1 MAWYSILPPQLIQ
14 VESWAVRIFF
24 LLGLITIVPWFALI
38 IFDAA
43 LWLYRIILWEL
54 PWIGG
59 RARGQQ
65 RPRAPSLNERP
76 AGQRRVFGLRGLE
89 TDGDRDGESTP
100 NTPTERNSGDTG
112 TGKENVAPRADGW
125 AHSNTAV
132 KIKNQLGSK
141 GPIITPLADFDWQK
155 TKPLQLRPF
164 QGKEKFNI
172 TMAIE
177 NMDASDLIPMD
188 NTYKERIA
196 LRQKLLEQHH
206 DIVVAVNETTTA
218 DTRTRT
224 AVSELYS
231 FILRT
236 YLPSRYPQMF
246 KLHSNTGKESELFEN
261 LITGKSWPTSLSPE
275 TPTIHAL
282 EILAQTVD
290 EEFLIL
296 LPDVSSEPDQPK
308 YMLQAYATCFP
319 SGFNT
324 REKLGLRLADI
335 HGPVPGY
342 AEKLERSMDR
352 FFAKIEVG
360 RFVKRVNWSV
370 TTETELFAA
379 FGSVH
384 ASQAPGDIQ
393 NNVEKAETD
402 GGALK
407 LEDLDIEQT
416 VLRCERQTLH
426 RLVDSKALVFAFH
439 TYTYPIQQIKDEG
452 LGEDLVVAI
461 DGLKYGNVPAIHAY
475 KRGDYW
481 GEAVKEFLRS

>member
-1 MAWYSILPPQLIQ
+1 MATCVYIWHRS
-14 VESWAVRIFF
+14 
-24 LLGLITIVPWFALI
+24 
-38 IFDAA
+38 
-43 LWLYRIILWEL
+43 
-54 PWIGG
+54 
-59 RARGQQ
+59 QQ
-65 RPRAPSLNERP
+65 RPDSIHQTE
-76 AGQRRVFGLRGLE
+76 VKVE
-89 TDGDRDGESTP
+89 T
-100 NTPTERNSGDTG
+100 
-112 TGKENVAPRADGW
+112 
-125 AHSNTAV
+125 
-132 KIKNQLGSK
+132 QLGSK
-141 GPIITPLADFDWQK
+141 GPIITPLADFDWEK
-155 TKPLQLRPF
+155 AESLQLRPF
-164 QGKEKFNI
+164 QGKEKFNL

-177 NMDASDLIPMD
+177 NMDVSDLIPMD
-188 NTYKERIA
+188 KTYKDRIK
-196 LRQKLLEQHH
+196 LRQKLLARHH

-224 AVSELYS
+224 AVGELYS
-231 FILRT
+231 FILGT

-246 KLHSNTGKESELFEN
+246 KLHFNPEKDSELFEN
-261 LITGKSWPTSLSPE
+261 LITGKTWPTSLSPE

-296 LPDVSSEPDQPK
+296 LPDILSEPDQPK

-342 AEKLERSMDR
+342 AEKLEKSMDR

-370 TTETELFAA
+370 TTETHLFAA
-379 FGSVH
+379 FASVH
-384 ASQAPGDIQ
+384 ASQAPEDRQ
-393 NNVEKAETD
+393 DTVEKAETE
-402 GGALK
+402 GGALRLK
-407 LEDLDIEQT
+407 DLDIEQT

-426 RLVDSKALVFAFH
+426 RLPCSKALIFAFH

-452 LGEDLVVAI
+452 LGEDLAVAI

>member
-1 MAWYSILPPQLIQ
+1 MTHPLDKYDPLISWNEQLALKLLIGL
-14 VESWAVRIFF
+14 I
-24 LLGLITIVPWFALI
+24 LGLFVYYKWH
-38 IFDAA
+38 
-43 LWLYRIILWEL
+43 RS
-54 PWIGG
+54 
-59 RARGQQ
+59 QQ
-65 RPRAPSLNERP
+65 HPDSIP
-76 AGQRRVFGLRGLE
+76 QTVVK
-89 TDGDRDGESTP
+89 
-100 NTPTERNSGDTG
+100 TE
-112 TGKENVAPRADGW
+112 
-125 AHSNTAV
+125 
-132 KIKNQLGSK
+132 NQVGSK
-141 GPIITPLADFDWQK
+141 DPIITPLADFDWETTQ
-155 TKPLQLRPF
+155 PLQLRPF
-164 QGKEKFNI
+164 QGKEKFNL

-177 NMDASDLIPMD
+177 NMDASELIPMD
-188 NTYKERIA
+188 NTYKDRIA
-196 LRQKLLEQHH
+196 LRQKLLAQHY

-218 DTRTRT
+218 DTQTRT

-231 FILRT
+231 FILGT

-246 KLHSNTGKESELFEN
+246 KLHASTDKKSEQFEN
-261 LITGKSWPTSLSPE
+261 LITGKTWPTSLTPE

-296 LPDVSSEPDQPK
+296 LSDASSEPDPPK
-308 YMLQAYATCFP
+308 YILQAYATCFP

-342 AEKLERSMDR
+342 AEKLEKSMDR

-370 TTETELFAA
+370 TTETDLFAA

-393 NNVEKAETD
+393 DNGEKAESE
-402 GGALK
+402 GGTLR

-426 RLVDSKALVFAFH
+426 RLPCSKALVFAFH

-452 LGEDLVVAI
+452 LGEDLAVAI